1 MISKKNIK
9 FFEKE
14 GYILSRKSIG
24 SKDILRL
31 KKSIFV
37 ALEKI
42 LKSKKIKKKINE
54 KNVNEQMI
62 LLRKKNPEL
71 FARFFDTVQT
81 LTGIYLAISNNK
93 VLNIIS
99 RLIRAN
105 IHEITLTDVGI
116 RLDVPHDTRNAL
128 GWHQDSSYYRQNNLG
143 KNGVILW
150 APLFKIEKDMGT
162 LQWLRFS
169 HKLGSLNISKKKKK
183 SAFASS
189 KREIDSK
196 YIRKFKEIL
205 ENNVSVG
212 DVLLMNPDLVHRSGY
227 NSNKEKVRVTM
238 LARFHN
244 MITND
249 FNPGYNI
256 YKYSDKRFNSEVHGF

>member
-71 FARFFDTVQT
+71 FARFFDTVQR
-81 LTGIYLAISNNK
+81 YCR
-93 VLNIIS
+93 LNI
-99 RLIRAN
+99 
-105 IHEITLTDVGI
+105 G
-116 RLDVPHDTRNAL
+116 
-128 GWHQDSSYYRQNNLG
+128 
-143 KNGVILW
+143 
-150 APLFKIEKDMGT
+150 
-162 LQWLRFS
+162 
-169 HKLGSLNISKKKKK
+169 
-183 SAFASS
+183 
-189 KREIDSK
+189 
-196 YIRKFKEIL
+196 
-205 ENNVSVG
+205 
-212 DVLLMNPDLVHRSGY
+212 
-227 NSNKEKVRVTM
+227 
-238 LARFHN
+238 
-244 MITND
+244 
-249 FNPGYNI
+249 
-256 YKYSDKRFNSEVHGF
+256 